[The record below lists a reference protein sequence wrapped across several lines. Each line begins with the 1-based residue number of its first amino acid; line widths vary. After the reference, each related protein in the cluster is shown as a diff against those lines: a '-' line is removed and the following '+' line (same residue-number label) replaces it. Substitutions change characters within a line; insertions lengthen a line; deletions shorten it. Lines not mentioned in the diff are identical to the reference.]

1 MRRKS
6 AAYLQRNLGIGLLKD
21 GTGRDG
27 TETFGHLN
35 NESLPWLEMEVELF
49 PDLLKFLINAYLI
62 LTWWKVVRMD
72 ELFDRGSLYQTSHDN
87 TTQPRLDE

>member
-21 GTGRDG
+21 GTGRDRNV
-27 TETFGHLN
+27 LN

-72 ELFDRGSLYQTSHDN
+72 ELFDHRGSLCQTSHDK